1 MLTVTLA
8 TDEFEQ
14 LAHLQAR
21 AMGFPD
27 LRIFT
32 ITHPLGGVPEEQ
44 ALAKVEGA
52 AAAVAGMLLDQ

>member
-8 TDEFEQ
+8 TDEFEA

-21 AMGFPD
+21 AMGFPN

-32 ITHPLGGVPEEQ
+32 ITHPLGGVSEDL

-52 AAAVAGMLLDQ
+52 AASVAGILLAQ